1 MPGATHFELDS
12 GVTPVTLEVVG
23 GAAAQE
29 IPSPK

>member
-1 MPGATHFELDS
+1 MAEYLGIVDS

-29 IPSPK
+29 IAPPK